1 MTSLAALEPHASTN
15 VQRMQ
20 MARFTMASGK
30 TVKKT
35 DSENNIGKTAPTTKA
50 AGKTVRSVARESWYM
65 PTEMSTRV
73 NGQTIKLTVKEFTNI
88 SMAQGTSASGRT
100 TNSMAVGSRHG
111 LMAPFMKVNT
121 RKVLGTERAS

>member
-1 MTSLAALEPHASTN
+1 
-15 VQRMQ
+15 
-20 MARFTMASGK
+20 MASGK

-35 DSENNIGKTAPTTKA
+35 DLENNVGMTAQTMKA

-65 PTEMSTRV
+65 PPEMSTRV
-73 NGQTIKLTVKEFTNI
+73 NGQTMKLTVKEFTNTL
-88 SMAQGTSASGRT
+88 MAQGTSASGKT

-121 RKVLGTERAS
+121 RKVLSTERAS